1 MKHSLNLF
9 LITGLSVALFSCSDN
24 VDDVASVSN
33 QITPTN
39 QQTQKQSIEVENGYL
54 KFAND
59 SVFKDCINKIE
70 TDQNSNS
77 STRAGSK
84 QKFSVPGFTSI
95 SQLEDLPKTRSA
107 AEDDLDEE
115 MSQDEF
121 NTMKASNLLIDPVLT
136 EVMDTTLRIKISD
149 VLYKVTQYGTFS
161 VNQENE
167 KYLQAVID
175 KFDTTLVHTVE
186 PGQTI
191 NLSNG
196 VSFTNSFGG
205 NSVQDE
211 ECELVPLEPKTRA
224 TQSETDYNL
233 QAGYNTQDYVWKN
246 HSVWQKIWDKIRGK
260 DVSREANFDKK
271 HRVQVEVFDVNYRFY
286 VSSGIKVKMQR
297 RKKFCFVK
305 YWVGDTAEKIA
316 VGFNCITGELK
327 WDNPASYSSIAPA
340 PSSAWGTFQSTI
352 NNQLN
357 SFIYSAVSP
366 SNISIL
372 KDWCD
377 ISDRVYMCL
386 PKISYTFDVKNKLYT
401 LQFPTTNTLQA
412 MYNLPAKEICHSLN
426 ELTGK
431 VFANIG
437 SKITPKDPKIAYYV
451 WGTSTTSFNKAKPY
465 IMGVKEY
472 GPQKSKTV
480 RFCQSFGVNFKGI
493 ITPFIPDRFKISYV
507 DCFGAV
513 KYNGQW
519 KGIRFIGNK

>member
-1 MKHSLNLF
+1 MYKIQEELKEWAEETYNFYLPLASKLNMDFYTQSKLTDITDDKPVELMVIGINPGHGGTF
-9 LITGLSVALFSCSDN
+9 L
-24 VDDVASVSN
+24 
-33 QITPTN
+33 
-39 QQTQKQSIEVENGYL
+39 
-54 KFAND
+54 
-59 SVFKDCINKIE
+59 KDRFEK
-70 TDQNSNS
+70 S
-77 STRAGSK
+77 
-84 QKFSVPGFTSI
+84 
-95 SQLEDLPKTRSA
+95 EDLLLGNTYKGKHETIQKWRILTNLRSI
-107 AEDDLDEE
+107 LDFAGLGSMLDNE
-115 MSQDEF
+115 SQ
-121 NTMKASNLLIDPVLT
+121 LIDPVLT

-246 HSVWQKIWDKIRGK
+246 HSVWQKIWDKVRGK

-357 SFIYSAVSP
+357 SFIYSAVSSWH
-366 SNISIL
+366 SNNSPWIKSI
-372 KDWCD
+372 
-377 ISDRVYMCL
+377 
-386 PKISYTFDVKNKLYT
+386 
-401 LQFPTTNTLQA
+401 
-412 MYNLPAKEICHSLN
+412 
-426 ELTGK
+426 
-431 VFANIG
+431 
-437 SKITPKDPKIAYYV
+437 
-451 WGTSTTSFNKAKPY
+451 
-465 IMGVKEY
+465 
-472 GPQKSKTV
+472 V
-480 RFCQSFGVNFKGI
+480 RS
-493 ITPFIPDRFKISYV
+493 
-507 DCFGAV
+507 
-513 KYNGQW
+513 
-519 KGIRFIGNK
+519 